1 MSQDVQ
7 NLHQRLTAI
16 LPTITTPTFLT
27 NQGLGNEIGFWIFDY
42 PPAQELMVREHIEH
56 LQKNLWKSNTQLNV
70 VHINLFDNVL
80 AYLMERKLLDKSIE
94 MQSQK
99 GDDSLF
105 KALKAV
111 MHMDKYVPFLMS
123 SIDTDSLDIV
133 MLSGVGSVFP
143 MLRIHNLL
151 NSLHAKLGSI
161 PLIVFYPGKYDG
173 QTLKLF
179 DKLSGNNYYRAFKL
193 IP

>member
-1 MSQDVQ
+1 MPNDIQQ
-7 NLHQRLTAI
+7 IHQRLSAI

-42 PPAQELMVREHIEH
+42 PSDYELEVRKHIEH
-56 LQKNLWKSNTQLNV
+56 LQKNLSKSDSKLNV
-70 VHINLFDNVL
+70 VHINLFENVL
-80 AYLMERKLLDKSIE
+80 AYLTERKLLDKSIE

-99 GDDSLF
+99 GDDSLI

-111 MHMDKYVPFLMS
+111 MHMDKYVPFLME
-123 SIDTDSLDIV
+123 SIDTDSTDIV

-143 MLRIHNLL
+143 MLRTHNLL
-151 NSLHAKLGSI
+151 NSLHAKLGAI

-179 DKLSGNNYYRAFKL
+179 DKLTGNNYYRAFKL